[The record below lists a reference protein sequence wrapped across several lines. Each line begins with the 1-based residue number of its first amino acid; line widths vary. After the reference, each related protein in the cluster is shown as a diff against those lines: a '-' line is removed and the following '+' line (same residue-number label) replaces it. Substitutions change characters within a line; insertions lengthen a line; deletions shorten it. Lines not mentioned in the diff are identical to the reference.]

1 MTDIK
6 GKVVPVLTS
15 APSNEGVWWNG
26 DISSHIINL
35 RTRVVTFQF

>member
-15 APSNEGVWWNG
+15 ATSNECIWWSG
-26 DISSHIINL
+26 DISPHIINL
-35 RTRVVTFQF
+35 STRR